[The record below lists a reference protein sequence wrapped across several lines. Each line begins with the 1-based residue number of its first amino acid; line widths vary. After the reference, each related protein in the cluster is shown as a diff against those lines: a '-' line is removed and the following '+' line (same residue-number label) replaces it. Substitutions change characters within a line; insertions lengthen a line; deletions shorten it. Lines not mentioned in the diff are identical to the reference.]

1 MNNDN
6 GYKSKTYKDAG
17 VKKRITAKAM
27 AVILALILA
36 LSLTLT
42 SCGSS
47 AEANTNGSAVTAE
60 STEAA
65 DNAVSNRLHPVSR

>member
-1 MNNDN
+1 MNNDY
-6 GYKSKTYKDAG
+6 GYRSKTYKDVG
-17 VKKRITAKAM
+17 VKKSITAKTM
-27 AVILALILA
+27 TVILALILA

-65 DNAVSNRLHPVSR
+65 